1 MTATKKTTT
10 PKAKTNTAAKASN
23 CMCKG
28 DLIAIVAA
36 TLMAKGGLPTAS
48 ALESA
53 KYIAEA
59 AHELA

>member
-1 MTATKKTTT
+1 MTTAKKTTATKKTTT
-10 PKAKTNTAAKASN
+10 APSN
-23 CMCKG
+23 CMCRG

-53 KYIAEA
+53 KFIAEA
-59 AHELA
+59 AHESA

>member
-1 MTATKKTTT
+1 MTTTKKATPKVSKTTT
-10 PKAKTNTAAKASN
+10 PKANA
-23 CMCKG
+23 CMCRG

>member
-1 MTATKKTTT
+1 MTTTKKAT
-10 PKAKTNTAAKASN
+10 PKAKTTTTAKAN
-23 CMCKG
+23 ECMCRG

-59 AHELA
+59 AHESA

>member
-1 MTATKKTTT
+1 MTTAKTKAT
-10 PKAKTNTAAKASN
+10 PKAKAVTKPND
-23 CMCKG
+23 CMCRG

-36 TLMAKGGLPTAS
+36 TLMAKGGLPTAA